1 MSRTSAAGSP
11 GGSHAPGSGS
21 PRTPAVRG
29 PAPAARRATPAARRA
44 TRGERRVPVV
54 RRVLADDLRAGTV
67 VLLVTVVAALLLAV
81 WPRAVQVVSDDIT
94 RHRLAATTPITRD
107 ISSSNQTP
115 YYGASRGTALSAV
128 PDEWETTF
136 GLLDGGLRQAHDAL
150 PEPLRAGVLDP
161 RMRTSA
167 REDTTVE
174 ISERSDVAMIKL
186 RETQDPYLAE
196 HVTLTEGRWPT
207 IDDAPVA
214 LAEGPVE
221 RTPQPVGIAL
231 SAAAAERLAW
241 DVGQTRQAFGRG
253 DFVLLGTYTADDPD
267 EDYWYHTPSAA
278 QPAIVDSLD
287 FGIILTA
294 AAYRG
299 PGIDPFL
306 ERLDVWFDVDPS
318 PYTSDQ
324 LSDISAQLRGFT
336 AAPLSYGVDQPDGTL
351 KLSSELPG
359 TLDTIERDI
368 SATTTVVALLAAG
381 PVAGLGLLLLA
392 AVRVIASRRRPAL
405 ALARAR
411 GASGLQVRGLLAVEG
426 LLLGIVGGGLGLLG
440 AVLLV
445 PTAFAPA
452 VLVGPLVAALAPA
465 VMLAASAPPA
475 GLRGVRQD
483 SAARSTSRLR
493 GVWEVLVVAV
503 AATATVLVL
512 RRGAED
518 TGSGA
523 DPLLAATPALLAV
536 ATAVAVARIAPL
548 LLAPVVRLAR
558 SRRGALSFLG
568 AASATRDRRG
578 QLAPLVGLV
587 VAVTVAVLSTVL
599 LTTVRTGLE
608 TQTWDA
614 IGADLRSTGPI
625 VDEETLALVREVP
638 GVAAATTATEVTPA
652 ALSTGDDRLQARV
665 LLVDPADLA
674 LVQQDVPGWTVPD
687 LAAPTDGGP
696 LPAVVSSR
704 FAVEGGATVTV
715 DGQVVVLDVVDQR
728 PEVPGVSTTSG
739 WVLLDRSSLA
749 DLTGTTYLP
758 RTLLVRLDPMVE
770 DADRAAVVARVGE
783 ITGPSAVEVQADAV
797 GLRLDDP
804 TLAGLQGALLVGTLV
819 ALVVGAS
826 TIVLGE
832 VMATG
837 RRERLVAVLKI
848 LGMPARGPRVV
859 TTWEI
864 ASWAVPSLVA
874 GLALGLALP
883 VLVAR
888 TVDLRAFTGGAT
900 APPLVYDPAALL
912 GVLGVFV
919 VVVGVCCLVSA
930 ALGRRVSSAA
940 TLRSV
945 QE

>member
-1 MSRTSAAGSP
+1 MSRRSVTED
-11 GGSHAPGSGS
+11 GG
-21 PRTPAVRG
+21 VR
-29 PAPAARRATPAARRA
+29 APAEGPGPGLTTPGKPHGRQ
-44 TRGERRVPVV
+44 RVSVV

-67 VLLVTVVAALLLAV
+67 VLLVTLVAALLLAA

-94 RHRLAATTPITRD
+94 TYRLAATTPITRD

-115 YYGASRGTALSAV
+115 YYGASRGGAPSTV
-128 PDEWETTF
+128 PDEWESTF
-136 GLLDGGLRQAHDAL
+136 GLLDGGLRLVHDGL
-150 PEPLRAGVLDP
+150 PDPLRAGVLAP
-161 RMRTSA
+161 RLRTSA
-167 REDTTVE
+167 TVETTVE
-174 ISERSDVAMIKL
+174 LSERSDVAAVKL
-186 RETQDPYLAE
+186 RETQEPYLTE

-207 IDDAPVA
+207 ADDAPLA
-214 LAEGPVE
+214 LATGPVE
-221 RTPQPVGIAL
+221 RTPEPVGIAL
-231 SAAAAERLAW
+231 SAAAADRLAW
-241 DVGQTRQAFGRG
+241 DVGETRSAFDRG
-253 DFVLLGTYTADDPD
+253 AYVLLGTYTADDPD
-267 EDYWYHTPSAA
+267 EDYWYHSPSAA
-278 QPAIVDSLD
+278 QPAIVDSIDL
-287 FGIILTA
+287 GIVLTA

-324 LSDISAQLRGFT
+324 LPDIASQLRGFT
-336 AAPLSYGVDQPDGTL
+336 AVAQSYGVDQPDGTL
-351 KLSSELPG
+351 TFSSELPA
-359 TLDTIERDI
+359 TLDGIQHDI
-368 SATTTVVALLAAG
+368 SATTTLVALLAAG

-392 AVRVIASRRRPAL
+392 AVRVIASRRRQAL

-411 GASGLQVRGLLAVEG
+411 GASGLQVRGLMAVEG
-426 LLLGIVGGGLGLLG
+426 LLLGTVGGGLGLLG

-465 VMLAASAPPA
+465 AMLAASTPPA
-475 GLRGVRQD
+475 GLRAVRED
-483 SAARSTSRLR
+483 SATRSTSRLR
-493 GVWEVLVVAV
+493 RVWEALAVAL

-512 RRGAED
+512 RRGAGD
-518 TGSGA
+518 TGSGT

-536 ATAVAVARIAPL
+536 ATAVVVARLVPL

-558 SRRGALSFLG
+558 SRRGALPFLG
-568 AASATRDRRG
+568 ATAATRDRRG
-578 QLAPLVGLV
+578 QLPPLIGLV

-625 VDEETLALVREVP
+625 VDEETLALVRDVP
-638 GVAAATTATEVTPA
+638 GVAAATAVTEVTPA
-652 ALSTGDDRLQARV
+652 ALTTGDDRLQARV
-665 LLVDPADLA
+665 LLADPAELA
-674 LVQQDVPGWTVPD
+674 QVQQDVPGWSVPD
-687 LAAPTDGGP
+687 LRAPQTGGS
-696 LPAVVSSR
+696 LPAVVSSS
-704 FAVEGGATVTV
+704 FALQGGATVTV
-715 DGQVVVLDVVDQR
+715 DGQVVVLDVVDRR
-728 PEVPGVSTTSG
+728 PEVPGASTTSS

-749 DLTGTTYLP
+749 DLTGTTYRP
-758 RTLLVRLDPMVE
+758 RTLLVRLDPAVGA
-770 DADRAAVVARVGE
+770 ADRADVVAQVGE
-783 ITGPSAVEVQADAV
+783 VTGPSAVEVRADAV
-797 GLRLDDP
+797 DLRLDDP
-804 TLAGLQGALLVGTLV
+804 TLAGLQGALLVATLV
-819 ALVVGAS
+819 ALVVGVS
-826 TIVLGE
+826 TVVLSE

-848 LGMPARGPRVV
+848 LGMPPRGPRVI

-864 ASWAVPSLVA
+864 ASWALPALGA
-874 GLALGLALP
+874 GLGLGLLLP

-900 APPLVYDPAALL
+900 APPLVYDPAVLL